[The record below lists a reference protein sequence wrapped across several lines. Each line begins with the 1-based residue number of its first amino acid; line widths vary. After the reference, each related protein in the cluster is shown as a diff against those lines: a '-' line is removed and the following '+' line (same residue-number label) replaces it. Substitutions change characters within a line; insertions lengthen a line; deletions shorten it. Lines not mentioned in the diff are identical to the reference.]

1 MVHDVN
7 IPPVES
13 LDCLYVGSSFG
24 VGVRGG
30 SGWGVGWGEGCVWG
44 AIDLGSLGQKGEMKA
59 QCRQTPVIGKGYL
72 IERKREGKTKEKEE
86 KFPLEQ

>member
-13 LDCLYVGSSFG
+13 VDCLYAVEASASAFVVVAVG
-24 VGVRGG
+24 GG
-30 SGWGVGWGEGCVWG
+30 GGCVWG

-59 QCRQTPVIGKGYL
+59 QSRQTLVIGKEYL
-72 IERKREGKTKEKEE
+72 IERKREGKIKEKEE